1 MAKVTSAAKP
11 MTDTISASK
20 SGKGDGPTASCR
32 DYSKSGKG
40 SSGYMSTANFNPQKV
55 AASKIYV
62 GGV

>member
-1 MAKVTSAAKP
+1 MAKVLSPAKP
-11 MTDTISASK
+11 MSSGTAHGGG

-32 DYSKSGKG
+32 DYPKGKG
-40 SSGYMSTANFNPQKV
+40 SHMNASFNPQKV